1 MFQMYERCLA
11 SFKMNGTTQEHLNE
25 NRETQSGTMG
35 RVEGSY
41 GVKKNK
47 LEAPPAA
54 DKLSVRST

>member
-1 MFQMYERCLA
+1 MYERCLA

-54 DKLSVRST
+54 DKL